1 MYNSRR
7 AESRESQLH
16 FRRLH
21 VNAFSP
27 TTTLLLAAQIANA
40 ISTNRLVVVVESKK
54 NIHNRKEKASNCDGE
69 LQIHFVMRY
78 DTLHRSTNKKVPSC
92 RREATRR

>member
-54 NIHNRKEKASNCDGE
+54 HSQPQRKGLE
-69 LQIHFVMRY
+69 L
-78 DTLHRSTNKKVPSC
+78 
-92 RREATRR
+92 RR